1 MVEQTAQTPTAE
13 VSAPAVASAPVESVA
28 VTSPVV
34 TETPQTP
41 VVAEAVKEPVVPST
55 VLGTTEKPKE
65 AEKPADVVKTGD
77 EAKTADVVA
86 EPVVEAEPVQPVYE
100 AFKLPEGV
108 TIDDARLGDFTKM
121 LGELEL
127 GSKYDHAKIQEFGQK
142 LLDRHLAETK
152 DTVARVQ
159 EAYQTAFD
167 KQGNDWKEAFQ
178 KDPEI
183 GGNRQETTV
192 NAALEFIRRHG
203 GTEDQQTEFRNLMET
218 TRVGNHPAMIRML
231 AKANMAMSEGK
242 PLAAQA
248 PSPAAKSR
256 VQAMYGSKRK

>member
-1 MVEQTAQTPTAE
+1 MVEQTASIPTAE
-13 VSAPAVASAPVESVA
+13 VATPVVASAPVESVTVASPA
-28 VTSPVV
+28 VVETPQAPVV
-34 TETPQTP
+34 TE
-41 VVAEAVKEPVVPST
+41 AAKEPVAPST
-55 VLGTTEKPKE
+55 ALGTVEKPKE
-65 AEKPADVVKTGD
+65 AEKPVDVKTGD
-77 EAKTADVVA
+77 EAKTADAVE
-86 EPVVEAEPVQPVYE
+86 EPVVEAEPAQPVYE
-100 AFKLPEGV
+100 AFKLPEGI
-108 TIDDARLGDFTKM
+108 TIADDKLGDFTKM

-152 DTVARVQ
+152 DTVARLQ

-203 GTEDQQTEFRNLMET
+203 GTEAQQTEFRNLMET
-218 TRVGNHPAMIRML
+218 TKVGNHPAMIRML